1 MAAVSIIIPVYNVEK
16 YLRRC
21 LRSVF
26 AQTYQ
31 DFEVI
36 CVEDAGVDSSLDILE
51 EFADKY
57 PDRMHVICNEEN
69 IGPGRSRDK
78 ALANAKGTYICY
90 VDADD
95 YILPDFLAQYV
106 KKIEETAAD
115 VVIGGYRQDSG
126 NAGSELIT
134 HLVKDNEWAC
144 VTYVTAWARLYRKEF
159 VVNNH
164 MRFERFTCLEDMYFN
179 LMGYVNKIK
188 YVVISDY
195 AGYIHSVN
203 DQSVTARSRDDK
215 TEDATGYVIDVF
227 DKLGQV
233 KDFRKL
239 SQNMRWMLQYAYVAN
254 MVNALAVYS
263 KGISEAEM
271 KSRLDAAMDDFEKR
285 FPDYR
290 RNPYLGVAGP
300 KGQTAK
306 IRLGVS
312 AFMSLRKLGL
322 DKKIFALLARLND
335 IDSDK
340 NRNNDNYIDGEQ
352 E

>member
-106 KKIEETAAD
+106 KKIEDTAAD
-115 VVIGGYRQDSG
+115 VVIGGYRKDSG
-126 NAGSELIT
+126 NAG
-134 HLVKDNEWAC
+134 
-144 VTYVTAWARLYRKEF
+144 
-159 VVNNH
+159 
-164 MRFERFTCLEDMYFN
+164 
-179 LMGYVNKIK
+179 
-188 YVVISDY
+188 
-195 AGYIHSVN
+195 
-203 DQSVTARSRDDK
+203 
-215 TEDATGYVIDVF
+215 
-227 DKLGQV
+227 
-233 KDFRKL
+233 
-239 SQNMRWMLQYAYVAN
+239 
-254 MVNALAVYS
+254 
-263 KGISEAEM
+263 
-271 KSRLDAAMDDFEKR
+271 
-285 FPDYR
+285 
-290 RNPYLGVAGP
+290 
-300 KGQTAK
+300 
-306 IRLGVS
+306 
-312 AFMSLRKLGL
+312 
-322 DKKIFALLARLND
+322 
-335 IDSDK
+335 
-340 NRNNDNYIDGEQ
+340 
-352 E
+352 